1 MPFVTQPGDQKHLS
15 IKAHEVW
22 QSHPCQLPKNTS
34 DLTPLFYL
42 CFFWWGFNGE
52 MLFQTVADARRP
64 KTAEC
69 VKVQRGKEKQSICTN
84 HISKLFCWV
93 SFFLSFFFSLGKVI
107 VTVHIWNHLNHIFC
121 CYIVIL
127 LPPPPK
133 CVFVSTCCWRCVC
146 VCVLF
151 FLCWLKEVR
160 SIIAV
165 CMYLNDL
172 SDHPAL
178 PLLLI
183 SAYVQAGCWCDIK
196 YLTGPKRMFH

>member
-93 SFFLSFFFSLGKVI
+93 SFFLFFFFHWEKSLSPFTSETI
-107 VTVHIWNHLNHIFC
+107 WITFFAVT
-121 CYIVIL
+121 L
-127 LPPPPK
+127 LFYYPPP
-133 CVFVSTCCWRCVC
+133 CVFVSTCCWRC

>member
-93 SFFLSFFFSLGKVI
+93 SFFLSFFIGKS
-107 VTVHIWNHLNHIFC
+107 HCHRSHLKPFESHFLLLH
-121 CYIVIL
+121 CYFIT
-127 LPPPPK
+127 PP

-146 VCVLF
+146 VFCF
-151 FLCWLKEVR
+151 FSVGWR
-160 SIIAV
+160 R
-165 CMYLNDL
+165 Y
-172 SDHPAL
+172 
-178 PLLLI
+178 
-183 SAYVQAGCWCDIK
+183 
-196 YLTGPKRMFH
+196 GPS

>member
-42 CFFWWGFNGE
+42 CFFRWGCNGE

-93 SFFLSFFFSLGKVI
+93 SFFLSFFFFFIGKS
-107 VTVHIWNHLNHIFC
+107 HCHRSHLKPFKSHFLLLH
-121 CYIVIL
+121 CYFIT
-127 LPPPPK
+127 PP

-146 VCVLF
+146 VCFVFSLLVEGGTVHHSCLYVF
-151 FLCWLKEVR
+151 EWSQRPPGATTYQRMCKRDVGV
-160 SIIAV
+160 I
-165 CMYLNDL
+165 LN
-172 SDHPAL
+172 
-178 PLLLI
+178 
-183 SAYVQAGCWCDIK
+183 
-196 YLTGPKRMFH
+196 T

>member
-42 CFFWWGFNGE
+42 CFFRWGCNGE

-93 SFFLSFFFSLGKVI
+93 SFFLSFFFFSLGKVI

-127 LPPPPK
+127 LPPHVCLSPPA
-133 CVFVSTCCWRCVC
+133 VGGVC
-146 VCVLF
+146 VCVFCF
-151 FLCWLKEVR
+151 FSVGWR
-160 SIIAV
+160 R
-165 CMYLNDL
+165 Y
-172 SDHPAL
+172 
-178 PLLLI
+178 
-183 SAYVQAGCWCDIK
+183 
-196 YLTGPKRMFH
+196 GPS